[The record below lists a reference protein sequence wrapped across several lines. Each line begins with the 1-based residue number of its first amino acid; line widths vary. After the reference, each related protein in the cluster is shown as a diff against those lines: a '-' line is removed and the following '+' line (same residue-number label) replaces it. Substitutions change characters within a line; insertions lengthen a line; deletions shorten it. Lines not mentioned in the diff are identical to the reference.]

1 MFLYGASGHC
11 KVIID
16 IITESRRNIIEGI
29 FDDNPNCDSINE
41 IPVFNTK
48 TAETFLGKQLIIS
61 IGNNSIRKK
70 IMESIS
76 AAYLTAIHPKSIVSN
91 YAKIGEG
98 SVVMAGA
105 IINSD
110 SVIGKHCIINTGAV
124 IEHDCILDDFVHVSP
139 NASLAGSVLVGEG
152 THIGI
157 GAIVIQDVKIGRWVT
172 VGAGS
177 VIIEDIPDNAVVV
190 GNPGKIIKYNTKNE

>member
-1 MFLYGASGHC
+1 
-11 KVIID
+11 
-16 IITESRRNIIEGI
+16 
-29 FDDNPNCDSINE
+29 
-41 IPVFNTK
+41 
-48 TAETFLGKQLIIS
+48 
-61 IGNNSIRKK
+61 
-70 IMESIS
+70 MESIS
-76 AAYLTAIHPKSIVSN
+76 ATYLTAIHPKSIVSN

-124 IEHDCILDDFVHVSP
+124 IEHDCILEDFVHVSP

-157 GAIVIQDVKIGRWVT
+157 GAIVIQDVKID
-172 VGAGS
+172 A
-177 VIIEDIPDNAVVV
+177 DNAAITNTIITLAHNLNLQVIAEGVETSEQLNILKNLGCEMV
-190 GNPGKIIKYNTKNE
+190 QGYLFSKPAAPASISEFLNSQAHKAILAQDWLDKIA